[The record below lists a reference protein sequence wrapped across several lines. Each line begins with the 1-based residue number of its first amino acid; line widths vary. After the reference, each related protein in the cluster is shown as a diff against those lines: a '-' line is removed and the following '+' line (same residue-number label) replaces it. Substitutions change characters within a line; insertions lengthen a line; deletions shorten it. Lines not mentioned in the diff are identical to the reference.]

1 MLIRILECLNQTE
14 CFINRS
20 ANRQIV
26 DSNLPQVLLS
36 IDDEQTAEGNSR
48 FLLQDTI
55 GASGCHRFVG
65 QQRIF
70 NVAETAVFAGR
81 VDPGQMS
88 EMRIG
93 RDTDHLAVD
102 IAEFLH
108 PVRESDYFR
117 RTYKCTAN
125 GKVYVIEKVISLAL
139 AVKIF
144 KGIVKSYLEISHVAV
159 MQVQRN

>member
-1 MLIRILECLNQTE
+1 MGTNNEKQNYLSMLIRILECLNQAE

-48 FLLQDTI
+48 FLLQDAI

-70 NVAETAVFAGR
+70 NVTETALLTSR
-81 VDPGQMS
+81 INPGQMS
-88 EMRIG
+88 EVRIG
-93 RDTDHLAVD
+93 RDTEHLAVNV
-102 IAEFLH
+102 AEFLH
-108 PVRESDYFR
+108 PVRESDDLR
-117 RTYKCTAN
+117 WTNKCTAN
-125 GKVYVIEKVISLAL
+125 ENCLCY
-139 AVKIF
+139 
-144 KGIVKSYLEISHVAV
+144 
-159 MQVQRN
+159 